1 MAPSVKTPSYWT
13 IQVFPEGGGDS
24 HSYRL
29 RPRTLSLALA
39 GLALLVLLASASV
52 LAFFGQ
58 RDAVRD
64 LERYR
69 EQNRHLVRG
78 LQEMERRTERLG
90 HALDELASRDQRFR
104 VVAGLPLLDPEVYSV
119 GVGGPVAVDPEE
131 ERFFRTAPA
140 LARRADATTVDL
152 DRLLRR
158 AELLSSSLA
167 EAVDSVESHRDLF
180 RRRPAIQPVVAE
192 DAWVSSGFSHS
203 RLHPVLGYRR
213 PHPGIDISAAE
224 GSPVVATGAG
234 RVVFAGRDRGYGR
247 LVEVDHGDG
256 YRTRYAHLARVLV
269 RAGESVERGD
279 VIGEVGRSG
288 LATGPNLHYE
298 ILLDGRPV
306 NPWNYLLD
314 DGFRR

>member
-1 MAPSVKTPSYWT
+1 MKTPSYWT

-29 RPRTLSLALA
+29 RPRTLYLALS
-39 GLALLVLLASASV
+39 GLMVLALLASGWVLG
-52 LAFFGQ
+52 FFGQ
-58 RDAVRD
+58 RDA
-64 LERYR
+64 LR
-69 EQNRHLVRG
+69 ELDHFRSENRHLVRS
-78 LQEMERRTERLG
+78 LQAMEQRTETLG
-90 HALDELASRDQRFR
+90 RALDELATRDQRFR

-119 GVGGPVAVDPEE
+119 GVGGPVAVDPAQEG
-131 ERFFRTAPA
+131 FFRVAPE
-140 LARRADATTVDL
+140 LARRSDEAMVDL
-152 DRLLRR
+152 DQLLRR

-167 EAVDSVESHRDLF
+167 EAVDSVESHQDLF
-180 RRRPAIQPVVAE
+180 RRRPAIHPVVAE

-234 RVVFAGRDRGYGR
+234 RILFAGNDRGYGK
-247 LVEVDHGDG
+247 LVEIEHGGG

-269 RAGESVERGD
+269 RSGESVDRGQ

-298 ILLDGRPV
+298 ILLDDRPV

-314 DGFRR
+314 DSFRR

>member
-1 MAPSVKTPSYWT
+1 MKTPSHWT

-24 HSYRL
+24 QSYRL
-29 RPRTLSLALA
+29 RPRTLHLALIGLLVLA
-39 GLALLVLLASASV
+39 GLASAWVLGFL
-52 LAFFGQ
+52 GQ
-58 RDAVRD
+58 RDALRE
-64 LERYR
+64 LAHYR
-69 EQNRHLVRG
+69 AENRHLIRS
-78 LQEMERRTERLG
+78 LQAMEQRTATLG
-90 HALDELASRDQRFR
+90 RALDELATRDHRFR

-119 GVGGPVAVDPEE
+119 GVGGPVAVDPTWEG
-131 ERFFRTAPA
+131 FFRAAPE
-140 LARRADATTVDL
+140 LARRSDETLVDL
-152 DRLLRR
+152 DQLLRR
-158 AELLSSSLA
+158 AELLSNSLA

-180 RRRPAIQPVVAE
+180 RRRPAIYPVIAD

-213 PHPGIDISAAE
+213 PHPGVDISAAA

-234 RVVFAGRDRGYGR
+234 RVRFAGADRGYGK
-247 LVEVDHGDG
+247 LIEIEHGNG

-269 RAGESVERGD
+269 RSGESVDRGE

-298 ILLDGRPV
+298 ILLHDRPV

-314 DGFRR
+314 DSFRR